1 MKLTNAQLKQII
13 QEELRS
19 VLHEWNPFGGVTNI
33 PADVVNNPNL
43 SMAPEAAEMKE
54 FFETDD
60 GKKLHKTWRE
70 ASYLRNTD
78 RKEEAIEEME
88 NVIFL
93 IGSLKGEDFA
103 KRARKWMENWRAPT
117 SSTDEFLQWSDD
129 MHR

>member
-1 MKLTNAQLKQII
+1 MKLTNNQLKQII
-13 QEELRS
+13 QEELQS
-19 VLHEWNPFGGVTNI
+19 VLKEWNPFGGVTNI

-70 ASYLRNTD
+70 VSYLRNTD

-103 KRARKWMENWRAPT
+103 ERARKWMENWRAPT